1 MIPHPKRDRILERF
15 DIALLKLERGVNI
28 LKYTPVCL
36 PELGKEFYGEEGIS
50 VGEKNQ
56 INLSFFWGGAV
67 VREPISYSSVIKWFI
82 CQTPFRVLK
91 VATFYLFLDQLL
103 TKIVSKE
110 LHCRS
115 KMWRKQ
121 AGAELCQAQV
131 KLKVVVEVE
140 FGVDVEACYY

>member
-56 INLSFFWGGAV
+56 INLSFFWGGGSC
-67 VREPISYSSVIKWFI
+67 EGTHI
-82 CQTPFRVLK
+82 
-91 VATFYLFLDQLL
+91 LF
-103 TKIVSKE
+103 K
-110 LHCRS
+110 CY
-115 KMWRKQ
+115 
-121 AGAELCQAQV
+121 
-131 KLKVVVEVE
+131 KVVHMSNFIPCPQSSNFLFIPRSIAHKNSFEGTALQKQNVEKI
-140 FGVDVEACYY
+140 